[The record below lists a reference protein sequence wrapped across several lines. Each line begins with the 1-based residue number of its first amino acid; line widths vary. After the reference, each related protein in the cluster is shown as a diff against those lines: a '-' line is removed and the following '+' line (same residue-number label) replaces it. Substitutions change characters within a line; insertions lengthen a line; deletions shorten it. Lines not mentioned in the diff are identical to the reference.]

1 MLSEL
6 TNLATEKKSAIE
18 TSFEQTDDL
27 AANQNQLRTLTEKL
41 IKDQSEMRIIED
53 EISKLQS
60 DLERKEEMAAAFEEM
75 NRERNRLHGELEELK
90 DCEGERNEEVKT
102 SKEHLHTL
110 LKRIQEFQVY
120 LETRQNTHVSTIKF
134 PENLSHE
141 ILWQISNF

>member
-27 AANQNQLRTLTEKL
+27 AANQNKLRTLTEQL

-60 DLERKEEMAAAFEEM
+60 DLERKEEMASAFEEM
-75 NRERNRLHGELEELK
+75 NREKNRLHGELDELK
-90 DCEGERNEEVKT
+90 DREGEQNEEVKT

-120 LETRQNTHVSTIKF
+120 LETRQNTHVSTIKCF
-134 PENLSHE
+134 E
-141 ILWQISNF
+141 IQKLCNFS